1 MNAVQLHEEIKETNL
16 SYLLLAQN
24 MIKQDLAAAL
34 FRLGISAEVAELISG
49 LSPAQLIKMA
59 ASNILVCRFRFDENL
74 LFNMVTDY
82 SKDRLMSQPHTAI
95 LVAGQPVEQLGASLA
110 Q

>member
-34 FRLGISAEVAELISG
+34 FRLGISTEVAELIAG

-59 ASNILVCRFRFDENL
+59 ASNMLVCRFRFDESL
-74 LFNMVTDY
+74 LFNMITDY
-82 SKDRLMSQPHTAI
+82 SKDRLMSQPHAAI
-95 LVAGQPVEQLGASLA
+95 LVAGQPVQQLGA
-110 Q
+110 

>member
-34 FRLGISAEVAELISG
+34 FRLGISTEVAELISG

-59 ASNILVCRFRFDENL
+59 ASNMLVCRFRFDQSL
-74 LFNMVTDY
+74 LLNMIADY
-82 SKDRLMSQPHTAI
+82 SKDRLMSQPHAAI
-95 LVAGQPVEQLGASLA
+95 LVAGQPVQQLGA
-110 Q
+110 

>member
-34 FRLGISAEVAELISG
+34 FRLGISAEVAELISS

-59 ASNILVCRFRFDENL
+59 ASNMLVCQFRFDQNL
-74 LFNMVTDY
+74 LLNMIADY
-82 SKDRLMSQPHTAI
+82 SKDRLMSQPHAAI
-95 LVAGQPVEQLGASLA
+95 LVAGQPVQQLGA
-110 Q
+110 